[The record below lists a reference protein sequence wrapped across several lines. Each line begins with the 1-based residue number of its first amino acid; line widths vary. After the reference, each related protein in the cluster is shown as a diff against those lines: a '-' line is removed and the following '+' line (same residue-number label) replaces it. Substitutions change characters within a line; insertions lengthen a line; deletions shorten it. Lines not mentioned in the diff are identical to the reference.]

1 MIVHETKKIFV
12 VSLSRPTEGPGFV
25 YPTKLPMYVYRK
37 RMKKSTPANSQAA
50 ASYYILKL
58 IYSYFDLCALTDN
71 FSMLL

>member
-1 MIVHETKKIFV
+1 MFFV

-37 RMKKSTPANSQAA
+37 RMKKSMSANSQAA
-50 ASYYILKL
+50 ASYILKL
-58 IYSYFDLCALTDN
+58 IYSYFDLCALIDN